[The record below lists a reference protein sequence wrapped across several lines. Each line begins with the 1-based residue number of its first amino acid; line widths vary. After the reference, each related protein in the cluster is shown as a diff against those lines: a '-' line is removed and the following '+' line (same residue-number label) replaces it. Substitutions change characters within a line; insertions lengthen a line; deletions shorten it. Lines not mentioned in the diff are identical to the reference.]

1 MALFKEVNGPASPFI
16 LDALLSEVSVK
27 CDLEKGEASISDTV
41 AEMRKVSRE
50 SNYTT
55 QGKVMFALT
64 LVQDYMIKHGSKSGL
79 SELEVRQKACFRP
92 IKMLEDA
99 CIETLNQLGYQVT
112 DIQSMS
118 EKPLHVFV
126 EKLQF

>member
-64 LVQDYMIKHGSKSGL
+64 LVQDYMIKHGSKSGQ

-118 EKPLHVFV
+118 ERPLHVFV

>member
-1 MALFKEVNGPASPFI
+1 MLYDSIKANHEDLTAINDKNVALFKEVNGPASPFI

-64 LVQDYMIKHGSKSGL
+64 LV
-79 SELEVRQKACFRP
+79 
-92 IKMLEDA
+92 
-99 CIETLNQLGYQVT
+99 
-112 DIQSMS
+112 
-118 EKPLHVFV
+118 
-126 EKLQF
+126 